1 MTENNIVDN
10 NSKVTYT
17 LPISQANQL
26 VKEYLFQIKNIEETN
41 SEETIIE
48 YRKKLNDLVHQ
59 ITAQERPSGDADDI
73 HNLSVELSREDEYEL
88 SCDILLYGLKF
99 FPRNVDLLADY
110 LQSGICCNQ
119 LDNCEKYYTSLRK
132 IPETFWTWR
141 GFAFSVDYLLY
152 LVKNTE
158 LGSVD
163 DYTRLYEEM
172 LAIVQS
178 YRANFPQSE
187 DSYKAEAD
195 IYAFFNK
202 AKELELLKNV
212 IENENIAICPKCAL
226 RYAELKFESGEY
238 EEAAS
243 GISKALLS
251 YSQPR
256 KKVHGGYLYYMA
268 GLLKL
273 SRIVSEESKK
283 TTEVK
288 SEDIIDIYTDFNIAL
303 PMFSGGQSEYKEGIK
318 DKTKYLIGKYNVKVP
333 PEMENLNYFI

>member
-1 MTENNIVDN
+1 MSEYNTVEKKAV
-10 NSKVTYT
+10 YT

-26 VKEYLFQIKNIEETN
+26 VKEYIFQIRNVDENN
-41 SEETIIE
+41 SEETIVE
-48 YRKKLNDLVHQ
+48 YRKKLNDLINQV
-59 ITAQERPSGDADDI
+59 ITQDRLSGDADDI

-88 SCDILLYGLKF
+88 SCNILLYGLKF

-119 LDNCEKYYTSLRK
+119 LGNCKKCYDALRR

-141 GFAFSVDYLLY
+141 GFAFSIDYLLY

-158 LGSVD
+158 LDSMD

-172 LAIVQS
+172 MAIVQS

-187 DSYKAEAD
+187 DSYKSEAD

-202 AKELELLKNV
+202 AKEVELLRNV
-212 IENENIAICPKCAL
+212 IENDAIAICPKCAL

-256 KKVHGGYLYYMA
+256 KKVHGGYLYYMS

-283 TTEVK
+283 NTEVR

-333 PEMENLNYFI
+333 PEMENLGYII